1 MYILEGL
8 TKRRWHLLIQIL
20 MMPLVLAHSILYKL
34 ICASLLDII
43 VEPRQVELVHA
54 EADKVEK
61 WLDDKFP
68 RGM

>member
-1 MYILEGL
+1 MHILEGL

-20 MMPLVLAHSILYKL
+20 MMPLVLAHSILYEL

-54 EADKVEK
+54 EADKVEEG
-61 WLDDKFP
+61 LDVID
-68 RGM
+68 G

>member
-43 VEPRQVELVHA
+43 VEPRQVELIHA
-54 EADKVEK
+54 EADEVEEG
-61 WLDDKFP
+61 LDVID
-68 RGM
+68 G

>member
-1 MYILEGL
+1 MHILEGL

-20 MMPLVLAHSILYKL
+20 MMPLVLAHPILYKL

-54 EADKVEK
+54 EADKVEEG
-61 WLDDKFP
+61 LDVID
-68 RGM
+68 G